1 MRLIDA
7 DALINDLEEI
17 GRNLFNDI
25 SLFRVI
31 HNAPTI
37 DAETVVRCGK
47 CRYAFDDIGA
57 IWELLGG

>member
-1 MRLIDA
+1 MRLIDT
-7 DALINDLEEI
+7 DALIDDLEEI

-37 DAETVVRCGK
+37 
-47 CRYAFDDIGA
+47 
-57 IWELLGG
+57 